1 MGDGE
6 RDRKECA
13 SQCSE
18 IAEFEGEKLGGEPSR
33 LDSNSSRCLLSSF
46 FISAAINRLYQR
58 SARFLLRYFYLFYS
72 VFDFV
77 MEL

>member
-18 IAEFEGEKLGGEPSR
+18 IGEFEGEKLGGEPSR
-33 LDSNSSRCLLSSF
+33 FDSNSSRCLLSSFF

-58 SARFLLRYFYLFYS
+58 SARF
-72 VFDFV
+72 FV
-77 MEL
+77 EVTFIFSIPS

>member
-18 IAEFEGEKLGGEPSR
+18 IGEFEGEKLGGEPSR
-33 LDSNSSRCLLSSF
+33 FDSNSSLWLLSSL

-58 SARFLLRYFYLFYS
+58 SARFLLR
-72 VFDFV
+72 
-77 MEL
+77 

>member
-18 IAEFEGEKLGGEPSR
+18 IGEFEGEELGGEPSR
-33 LDSNSSRCLLSSF
+33 FDSNSSLWLLSSL

-58 SARFLLRYFYLFYS
+58 SARFLLR
-72 VFDFV
+72 
-77 MEL
+77 